1 VKSRTNTKF
10 SFLNNFNANVWELN
24 HSSSPLLPFS
34 RELLGF
40 HYMPAHSLSAVHY
53 KSWLLLTAGP
63 LFFLLGIVFTSISLS
78 IREVPEAQIPERVTE
93 LVPHILLG
101 VQTCLAIFLTSFATY
116 VKAAWLL
123 PDLRKSFADVTLGV
137 MVGVLLAILY
147 FNWLAP
153 LLETLQRT
161 FGDFVPPGAVL
172 PAVSNSIGL
181 FFIANV
187 LLAPLVE
194 ETLYRGIAIPLLTT
208 HLGVGRAV
216 IVSCVL
222 FGLLHWAGG
231 LWYMLLTGVVAGGAF
246 AGLYYWR
253 AGVLA
258 PFAAH
263 LALNT
268 TEFIYAWQAH
278 N

>member
-1 VKSRTNTKF
+1 MPTQSF
-10 SFLNNFNANVWELN
+10 SVI
-24 HSSSPLLPFS
+24 P
-34 RELLGF
+34 
-40 HYMPAHSLSAVHY
+40 Y
-53 KSWLLLTAGP
+53 KAWLLFTAGP
-63 LFFLLGIVFTSISLS
+63 VLFLLGIVGTSIFLS
-78 IREVPEAQIPERVTE
+78 VREVPEAQIPERVSA

-101 VQTCLAIFLTSFATY
+101 VLVGLAVLMTRFATQ

-123 PDLRKSFADVTLGV
+123 PVFSKAFSDIT
-137 MVGVLLAILY
+137 VGLLAGSLLAILY
-147 FNWLAP
+147 LYWLAP

-172 PAVSNSIGL
+172 PTVSSSIGL

-194 ETLYRGIAIPLLTT
+194 ETLYRGIAIPLLTN
-208 HLGVGRAV
+208 HLGVLWAV
-216 IVSCVL
+216 VLSCVL

-246 AGLYYWR
+246 AGLFYWR
-253 AGVLA
+253 GGVLA

-263 LALNT
+263 LALNLI
-268 TEFIYAWQAH
+268 EFIYAWHSQNQA
-278 N
+278 

>member
-1 VKSRTNTKF
+1 MQ
-10 SFLNNFNANVWELN
+10 NFNVPHYKITNRIVQYADFDGRFGKACGA
-24 HSSSPLLPFS
+24 SIF
-34 RELLGF
+34 LGF
-40 HYMPAHSLSAVHY
+40 R
-53 KSWLLLTAGP
+53 K
-63 LFFLLGIVFTSISLS
+63 
-78 IREVPEAQIPERVTE
+78 VPEAQIPERVSA

-101 VQTCLAIFLTSFATY
+101 VLVCLAILMTRFAPQ

-123 PDLRKSFADVTLGV
+123 PDPGKAFSDIT
-137 MVGVLLAILY
+137 VGLLAGTLLAISY
-147 FNWLAP
+147 IYWLAP

-172 PAVSNSIGL
+172 STVSSSIGL

-208 HLGVGRAV
+208 HLGALWAV
-216 IVSCVL
+216 MLTCVL

-231 LWYMLLTGVVAGGAF
+231 FWYMLLTGVVAGGAF
-246 AGLYYWR
+246 AGLFNLR
-253 AGVLA
+253 GGVLA

-263 LALNT
+263 LALNLI
-268 TEFIYAWQAH
+268 EFIYAWHTPNHA
-278 N
+278 